1 MKNQIENLF
10 PVVDLHVETDGKDRH
25 WLTVEKL
32 GQFFSSF
39 NAMSVMSAKK
49 KKIIIIVG
57 APR

>member
-25 WLTVEKL
+25 WLTFEKL

-49 KKIIIIVG
+49 KNK
-57 APR
+57 